1 MLPLATSIY
10 DEHSRLNVFLAFK
23 AASIFIAKLQDDTRQ
38 LIEDKTR
45 PEIPFNLRALPS
57 VTKIKASSAPGTL
70 SFTLLRRFDSSVKH
84 RQLYHARVDSTGQEI
99 YVKFTQK
106 YSSDLHNFC
115 AERKLAPKLLGFERL
130 TGGWFAV
137 AMEKVDIV
145 EPYQIETL
153 PGLVDEWKK
162 DALALVNGFHRKN
175 LVHGDLRLPNFIFTK
190 DKPHKMMLVDFDWG
204 EEVGK
209 AFFPLGR
216 ITQELNVDDKLLD
229 RQRPITVDHDN
240 RVLKKTFAQ
249 LDKLAARMR

>member
-1 MLPLATSIY
+1 MLPLATPIY

-23 AASIFIAKLQDDTRQ
+23 AASIFIAKLQDDT
-38 LIEDKTR
+38 LKIIHDETLPD
-45 PEIPFNLRALPS
+45 IPYNMRELPS
-57 VTKIKASSAPGTL
+57 VTRINTYPTQSRL
-70 SFTLLRRFDSSVKH
+70 SFTFLKRYDSPVKH
-84 RQLYHARVDSTGQEI
+84 RQLYHARVDSTGEEI

-106 YSSDLHNFC
+106 YSSDLHDFC
-115 AERKLAPKLLGFERL
+115 AERKMAPKLLGFERL

-137 AMEKVDIV
+137 AMEKVDTV

-153 PGLVDEWKK
+153 PELLDGWKRDTQALVD
-162 DALALVNGFHRKN
+162 GFHQKN

-229 RQRPITVDHDN
+229 RQRPITVEHDN
-240 RVLKKTFAQ
+240 RVLGKTFAQ
-249 LDKLAARMR
+249 LEKLKARW